1 MSVSSI
7 KPIPSELPTRIE
19 EGHGGVLAVG
29 LGALGVVYGDIGTSP
44 LYALKEC
51 FHLMKPSEGNVYG
64 VLSLVFWSLTVIIC
78 VKYLTFI
85 LRADND
91 GEGGIF
97 ALLALVRQAK
107 NALPPRLAWVATF
120 LALTSAAL
128 LYGDGIIT
136 PSISVLS
143 AIEGVTLAFPGAQ
156 KIVGVLTCGVLVVL
170 FSVQRRG
177 TGRIGVFFGPVML
190 VWFLVLAVL
199 GIIGISH
206 HPAVLLAVSPHHAVR
221 FLFTHG
227 AVSLAVLGA
236 VVLCVTGGEALY
248 ADMGHF
254 TRSSIRR
261 AWFAVVFPSLL
272 LNYFGQGA
280 ALLADPEAAHNP
292 FYALVPK
299 FMLLPMVLLAT
310 MATVIASQALITG
323 VFSLTRQAIQFDF
336 LPRMR
341 IIHTSESA
349 EGQIYLPVINWTLMV
364 LCIATVL
371 IAGSSSKLAAAY
383 GVAVTADM
391 AITSALFFVVATR
404 AWGKDVRK
412 TAALVTLFLVFDL
425 GFFFANLLKVFE
437 GGWFPLGTAAALV
450 MVMTTWR
457 QGRFQA
463 ARRIEA
469 GRVPLEEFLEEIKAR
484 PPHRVPGTA
493 VFMTA
498 SVEGLPFLLQHHFQH
513 VGVLHEQV
521 VLFTVMFDDV
531 PRVRS
536 SRQIKVEDLGQGF
549 KRLTVHCG
557 FMETPYVPDFLRR
570 ARSYGLKS
578 DADTTTYFIG
588 RESFVSRRASVMAPW
603 RKQLFAVLARNAH
616 SATSYYGIPPGQVV
630 EYGIQVDL

>member
-1 MSVSSI
+1 
-7 KPIPSELPTRIE
+7 
-19 EGHGGVLAVG
+19 
-29 LGALGVVYGDIGTSP
+29 VV
-44 LYALKEC
+44 
-51 FHLMKPSEGNVYG
+51 
-64 VLSLVFWSLTVIIC
+64 
-78 VKYLTFI
+78 
-85 LRADND
+85 
-91 GEGGIF
+91 
-97 ALLALVRQAK
+97 
-107 NALPPRLAWVATF
+107 
-120 LALTSAAL
+120 
-128 LYGDGIIT
+128 
-136 PSISVLS
+136 
-143 AIEGVTLAFPGAQ
+143 
-156 KIVGVLTCGVLVVL
+156 
-170 FSVQRRG
+170 RR
-177 TGRIGVFFGPVML
+177 
-190 VWFLVLAVL
+190 
-199 GIIGISH
+199 
-206 HPAVLLAVSPHHAVR
+206 
-221 FLFTHG
+221 HG

-254 TRSSIRR
+254 TRTAIRR
-261 AWFAVVFPSLL
+261 AWFVVVFPSLL

-280 ALLADPEAAHNP
+280 AMLEDPTAAENP
-292 FYALVPK
+292 FYSLVPK
-299 FMLLPMVLLAT
+299 FMVLPMVLLAT
-310 MATVIASQALITG
+310 MATVIASQALISG
-323 VFSLTRQAIQFDF
+323 AFSLTRQAIQFDF

-371 IAGSSSKLAAAY
+371 IAGSSTKLAAAY

-391 AITSALFFVVATR
+391 AITSTLFFLVATR
-404 AWGKDVRK
+404 TWGKDVRK
-412 TAALVTLFLVFDL
+412 TAALVVMFLVFDL

-463 ARRIEA
+463 ARRIAAE
-469 GRVPLEEFLEEIKAR
+469 RVPLEEFLAEIKAK

-493 VFMTA
+493 VFMTS
-498 SVEGLPFLLQHHFQH
+498 SVEGLPFLLQHHFHH

-578 DADTTTYFIG
+578 DAETTTYFIG

-603 RKQLFAVLARNAH
+603 RKQLFATLARNAH